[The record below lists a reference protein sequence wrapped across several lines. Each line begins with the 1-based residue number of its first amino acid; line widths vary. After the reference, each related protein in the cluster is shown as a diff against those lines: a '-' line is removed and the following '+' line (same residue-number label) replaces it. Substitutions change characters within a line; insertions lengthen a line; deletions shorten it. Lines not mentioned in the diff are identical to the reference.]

1 MYRYPR
7 LFTILLNIGSQSKF
21 WSYIRR
27 KFTPR
32 TVVIDLEPT
41 VIDEIKTGS
50 YRNLFGPGCLIAGK
64 EDAANNFAKGYYSI
78 GREAIDVTLDRIRVT
93 CEDCSNLSGFILC
106 RSCGGGTGSG
116 FTTLLLENLGEDYA
130 KKTKLDFAVHTA
142 PNISTAIVE
151 PYNSIFATH
160 GALDYEDCCFLV
172 DNEALYDICARS
184 LDFEDPTYT
193 NLNRLQAQVV
203 SNITTSMRFRGD
215 VNTSLEEL
223 QTNLVPYPRIHFL
236 LMAYAPMITHRK
248 AMHTNMSVQQITFE
262 CFEPANQVGINFQP
276 AVTVPGGDLAKS
288 KRTVTALSNNTAI
301 QHIWSRLV
309 RKYNSMCKRRAFFHH
324 YLAEGMEES
333 VFEDARDDIS
343 TLVQD
348 YVEML
353 IGGAVSYVAG
363 KQAVRTVYWRTAN
376 NGRLLKT
383 AKTCMFQGPAKSAP
397 SSAAISSSNSTHSYK
412 DSMLKVI

>member
-1 MYRYPR
+1 MSPYREAVSI
-7 LFTILLNIGSQSKF
+7 FVGQAGTQISNACWELLCLEHG
-21 WSYIRR
+21 IRPDGFLYKGFR
-27 KFTPR
+27 PSDDLYCSFFSPSETGKFTPR

-172 DNEALYDICARS
+172 DNEALYDICARC
-184 LDFEDPTYT
+184 
-193 NLNRLQAQVV
+193 
-203 SNITTSMRFRGD
+203 GD
-215 VNTSLEEL
+215 
-223 QTNLVPYPRIHFL
+223 
-236 LMAYAPMITHRK
+236 
-248 AMHTNMSVQQITFE
+248 
-262 CFEPANQVGINFQP
+262 
-276 AVTVPGGDLAKS
+276 
-288 KRTVTALSNNTAI
+288 
-301 QHIWSRLV
+301 
-309 RKYNSMCKRRAFFHH
+309 
-324 YLAEGMEES
+324 
-333 VFEDARDDIS
+333 
-343 TLVQD
+343 
-348 YVEML
+348 
-353 IGGAVSYVAG
+353 
-363 KQAVRTVYWRTAN
+363 
-376 NGRLLKT
+376 
-383 AKTCMFQGPAKSAP
+383 
-397 SSAAISSSNSTHSYK
+397 
-412 DSMLKVI
+412 

>member
-1 MYRYPR
+1 M
-7 LFTILLNIGSQSKF
+7 LL
-21 WSYIRR
+21 
-27 KFTPR
+27 
-32 TVVIDLEPT
+32 
-41 VIDEIKTGS
+41 
-50 YRNLFGPGCLIAGK
+50 
-64 EDAANNFAKGYYSI
+64 
-78 GREAIDVTLDRIRVT
+78 
-93 CEDCSNLSGFILC
+93 
-106 RSCGGGTGSG
+106 
-116 FTTLLLENLGEDYA
+116 
-130 KKTKLDFAVHTA
+130 
-142 PNISTAIVE
+142 
-151 PYNSIFATH
+151 
-160 GALDYEDCCFLV
+160 
-172 DNEALYDICARS
+172 
-184 LDFEDPTYT
+184 FEDPTYT

-262 CFEPANQVGINFQP
+262 CFEPANQMVKCDPRIGAYMSCCLLYRGDVNPNDVSNAIRSLKGMRSIRFVDWSPTSFKVGINFQP

-348 YVEML
+348 YVE
-353 IGGAVSYVAG
+353 VE
-363 KQAVRTVYWRTAN
+363 K
-376 NGRLLKT
+376 
-383 AKTCMFQGPAKSAP
+383 
-397 SSAAISSSNSTHSYK
+397 
-412 DSMLKVI
+412 